1 MDNDQD
7 FGYFRQSQARKARE
21 ADFLFPQRF
30 PQHRGVTRG
39 HRLRSFWVSGRRE
52 SRILANF
59 TAK

>member
-1 MDNDQD
+1 MDNNQD
-7 FGYFRQSQARKARE
+7 LRHFSTAQPRNARK

-30 PQHRGVTRG
+30 PQHRGGTRG
-39 HRLRSFWVSGRRE
+39 HRLRSFWVPGCRE